1 MRAHLLNGTTAALDE
16 LGRVYLRNAVYF
28 HHPRCRPHAVQ
39 PDRALREAP
48 EALRDGR
55 APVLMHGPSRAPASS
70 STKPTTSR
78 YSAGHGTT
86 GER

>member
-1 MRAHLLNGTTAALDE
+1 MSKRRAVENGVVRRAVFKDIAEEIAVLD
-16 LGRVYLRNAVYF
+16 
-28 HHPRCRPHAVQ
+28 
-39 PDRALREAP
+39 P